1 MTRFIDSLLANYW
14 FWLLAR
20 VLLSV
25 VFLSSGLAKLLDFQ
39 GGMNEMQQAGLSP
52 TWLFNVL
59 TIVTLLTGSVLLLL
73 DRAIWLGAAILIAFL
88 LLSIVIVHH
97 FWSLPEAQ
105 AMTSLYVA
113 LEHMSVIGGLMAASI
128 ASHLRKKI
136 SGKSHAQ

>member
-1 MTRFIDSLLANYW
+1 MTRFIDSLLTNYW

-128 ASHLRKKI
+128 ASQLRKKI